1 MPIVS
6 GSTDLKSLPSM
17 NGNSDHSL
25 LQLDDDESF
34 VVLERSSANDEG
46 MTIDGNLQGY
56 QPLPVSYSF
65 PVFNNLVSSQSPLIN
80 QPVPVIDPLGLQFE
94 SPHSSVSV
102 EEIEKRL
109 QEVIHENIN
118 LKEIVYQTNMVMK
131 QQLKT
136 VSLVQDRALETQRNH
151 QEKFEETKSLIL
163 KLGSEK
169 NILQETNSLIVS
181 QLEKLK
187 EENKELKSANE
198 AFGNEISKFKEDTK
212 QLKESNMALVTE
224 TTKLLAENEALKK
237 QLTTAQEAVQT
248 ASESSKVSSSELMA
262 ENETLKNRLASAE
275 ALQRS
280 FENSKIAEL
289 MEETQNLKKQLESAN
304 EAYQNAWES
313 GKVAAA
319 ELVAE
324 NKSLKNQ
331 LVSAEE
337 ALKHASEGNK
347 KASQQSAK
355 EVELHQLVGD
365 LTRKLEIVER
375 ARRDQEFGL
384 DRLQAQL
391 GRVTEELT
399 DTQRKL
405 AHSENALQSSQS
417 QLQTENS
424 FQYGEKLNKYLGL
437 LKQLKDSLD
446 EEQSRCNSLGSWL
459 NLTAESG
466 NVMEFEISELRR
478 LLQEE
483 QEHSVKM
490 KTCLYSAVTMIHEI
504 LSDFKSLGEELE
516 KVRADHAVKES
527 HSLAYDEMQKKG
539 FRERL
544 DSLTAKLVEKEE
556 ALAISQR
563 HLASLHEAVRLQN
576 AEKEGSGEVK
586 VLKEQVKNLSDEVQA
601 KKDELQAN
609 MQQIQ
614 TLRTEVQKL
623 QGVNDTVM
631 VLEEQAKIYQAD
643 FEAERKA
650 RELLVAE
657 KERVV
662 EDFRHLVKRNEALLK
677 QVNKLQ
683 NNLPRENAVT
693 SQTCSSSRRQEQTP
707 SPPTPRPQD
716 DVIPAPKRY
725 FCPNPECNMIFTTV
739 DPLQL
744 HVITCLKLDD

>member
-1 MPIVS
+1 
-6 GSTDLKSLPSM
+6 
-17 NGNSDHSL
+17 
-25 LQLDDDESF
+25 
-34 VVLERSSANDEG
+34 

-80 QPVPVIDPLGLQFE
+80 QPIPVIDPLGLQFE

-337 ALKHASEGNK
+337 ALKRASESNK

-459 NLTAESG
+459 NLTAQSG
-466 NVMEFEISELRR
+466 DVMEFEISELRR

-614 TLRTEVQKL
+614 TLRTEVQEL

-677 QVNKLQ
+677 QVNELQ

-693 SQTCSSSRRQEQTP
+693 SQPCSSLRRREQTP
-707 SPPTPRPQD
+707 SPPTPRRNSNLR
-716 DVIPAPKRY
+716 PKPKQ
-725 FCPNPECNMIFTTV
+725 FVCPNTTCNLPFNSLDEV
-739 DPLQL
+739 HQ
-744 HVITCLKLDD
+744 HVIACWGLQD

>member
-1 MPIVS
+1 MAIVS

-25 LQLDDDESF
+25 LQLDDEESF
-34 VVLERSSANDEG
+34 VVLERSTASDEEIT
-46 MTIDGNLQGY
+46 MDGNLEGY
-56 QPLPVSYSF
+56 QPLPISYSF
-65 PVFNNLVSSQSPLIN
+65 PVFNNLVSSQSSLIN
-80 QPVPVIDPLGLQFE
+80 QPVPEIEPLGLQFE
-94 SPHSSVSV
+94 STHSTVSV

-109 QEVIHENIN
+109 QDVIHENIN

-136 VSLVQDRALETQRNH
+136 VSLVQDRALETHRNH

-169 NILQETNSLIVS
+169 NILQETNGLIMS

-198 AFGNEISKFKEDTK
+198 AFGNEISKCKEDTK
-212 QLKESNMALVTE
+212 QFKESNMALVTE

-237 QLTTAQEAVQT
+237 HLTAAQEAVQT
-248 ASESSKVSSSELMA
+248 ATTSSKVSASELVA
-262 ENETLKNRLASAE
+262 ENESLKNRLASAE

-280 FENSKIAEL
+280 SENSKIAEL
-289 MEETQNLKKQLESAN
+289 LEESQNLKKQLESVT
-304 EAYQNAWES
+304 EAYQNACES
-313 GKVAAA
+313 GKIAAA

-324 NKSLKNQ
+324 NKSLKSQ
-331 LVSAEE
+331 LISAQE
-337 ALKHASEGNK
+337 ALQHASESSK

-355 EVELHQLVGD
+355 EIELHQLVGD

-405 AHSENALQSSQS
+405 AHSENAIQASQS
-417 QLQTENS
+417 LLQTENS
-424 FQYGEKLNKYLGL
+424 FQYGEKLHKYLGL

-459 NLTAESG
+459 NLTTESG
-466 NVMEFEISELRR
+466 NLMEFEISELRR

-483 QEHSVKM
+483 QEHSIKT
-490 KTCLYSAVTMIHEI
+490 KTCLYSAVSMIHEI
-504 LSDFKSLGEELE
+504 LADFKSLGEELE

-563 HLASLHEAVRLQN
+563 HLASMHEAVRLQN

-586 VLKEQVKNLSDEVQA
+586 VLKDQLKNLTDEVQA
-601 KKDELQAN
+601 KKDELQAAS
-609 MQQIQ
+609 
-614 TLRTEVQKL
+614 
-623 QGVNDTVM
+623 DTVM
-631 VLEEQAKIYQAD
+631 VLQEQVKIYQAD
-643 FEAERKA
+643 FEAERKS
-650 RELLVAE
+650 RELVVAE

-677 QVNKLQ
+677 QVNELQ
-683 NNLPRENAVT
+683 NNPPQENAVT
-693 SQTCSSSRRQEQTP
+693 SQSSSTSRRQEQTP

-716 DVIPAPKRY
+716 DIIPAPKRY
-725 FCPNPECNMIFTTV
+725 FCPNPECNMMFTTV

>member
-1 MPIVS
+1 MAIVS

-25 LQLDDDESF
+25 LQLDDEESF
-34 VVLERSSANDEG
+34 VVLERSTASDEEIT
-46 MTIDGNLQGY
+46 MDGNLEGY
-56 QPLPVSYSF
+56 QPLPISYSF
-65 PVFNNLVSSQSPLIN
+65 PVFNNLVSSQSSLIN
-80 QPVPVIDPLGLQFE
+80 QPVPEIEPLGLQFE
-94 SPHSSVSV
+94 STHSTVSV

-109 QEVIHENIN
+109 QDVIHENIN

-136 VSLVQDRALETQRNH
+136 VSLVQDRALETHRNH

-169 NILQETNSLIVS
+169 NILQETNGLIMS

-198 AFGNEISKFKEDTK
+198 AFGNEISKCKEDTK
-212 QLKESNMALVTE
+212 QFKESNMALVTE

-237 QLTTAQEAVQT
+237 HLTAAQEAVQT
-248 ASESSKVSSSELMA
+248 ATTSSKVSASELVA
-262 ENETLKNRLASAE
+262 ENESLKNRLASAE

-280 FENSKIAEL
+280 SENSKIAEL
-289 MEETQNLKKQLESAN
+289 LEESQNLKKQLESVT
-304 EAYQNAWES
+304 EAYQNACES
-313 GKVAAA
+313 GKIAAA

-324 NKSLKNQ
+324 NKSLKSQ
-331 LVSAEE
+331 LISAQE
-337 ALKHASEGNK
+337 ALQHASESSK

-355 EVELHQLVGD
+355 EIELHQLVGD

-405 AHSENALQSSQS
+405 AHSENAIQASQS
-417 QLQTENS
+417 LLQTENS
-424 FQYGEKLNKYLGL
+424 FQYGEKLHKYLGL

-459 NLTAESG
+459 NLTTESG
-466 NVMEFEISELRR
+466 NLMEFEISELRR

-483 QEHSVKM
+483 QEHSIKT
-490 KTCLYSAVTMIHEI
+490 KTCLYSAVSMIHEI
-504 LSDFKSLGEELE
+504 LADFKSLGEELE

-563 HLASLHEAVRLQN
+563 HLASMHEAVRLQN

-586 VLKEQVKNLSDEVQA
+586 VLKDQLKNLTDEVQA
-601 KKDELQAN
+601 KKDELQAAS
-609 MQQIQ
+609 
-614 TLRTEVQKL
+614 
-623 QGVNDTVM
+623 DTVM
-631 VLEEQAKIYQAD
+631 VLQEQVKIYQAD
-643 FEAERKA
+643 FEAERKS
-650 RELLVAE
+650 RELVVAE

-677 QVNKLQ
+677 QVNELQ
-683 NNLPRENAVT
+683 NNPPQENAVT
-693 SQTCSSSRRQEQTP
+693 SQSSSTSRRQEQTP
-707 SPPTPRPQD
+707 SPPTPRPNS
-716 DVIPAPKRY
+716 ILRPKSRQ
-725 FCPNPECNMIFTTV
+725 FVCPNTTCNLPFNTLEEV
-739 DPLQL
+739 HQ
-744 HVITCLKLDD
+744 HVIACWGLQD